1 MSSSATRKSG
11 NMDLHSLYEQLIHLD
26 EIAGQLDPETNA
38 RIERQ
43 RVALKQQIREIEED
57 IGVDKN
63 IVRGYN

>member
-1 MSSSATRKSG
+1 
-11 NMDLHSLYEQLIHLD
+11 MDLRSLYEQLIHLD

-38 RIERQ
+38 RIEQQ